1 VLEKE
6 FPEQQ
11 KKGMGGAQKS
21 TSNSRD
27 QDGAITAGEE
37 ECKNRRSPIKEPNE
51 TYPKNQWIK
60 EDDFEIRRRYNNG
73 YS

>member
-11 KKGMGGAQKS
+11 KGTGGTQKS
-21 TSNSRD
+21 TSGSRD

-37 ECKNRRSPIKEPNE
+37 ECKN
-51 TYPKNQWIK
+51 
-60 EDDFEIRRRYNNG
+60 
-73 YS
+73 